1 MMATITEEIYNQVQ
15 SLPED
20 LQIEALEF
28 VNFLQYRL
36 AQKQTKQLD
45 HVSLADILEDISQ
58 HGTAFSDI
66 KDPVAWQREQRQD
79 RELFGR
85 E

>member
-1 MMATITEEIYNQVQ
+1 MATITEEIYNQVQ

-45 HVSLADILEDISQ
+45 NLSLADILEDISQ

-66 KDPVAWQREQRQD
+66 KDPVTWQREQRQD

>member
-1 MMATITEEIYNQVQ
+1 MATITEEIYNQVQ

-36 AQKQTKQLD
+36 AQKQTKQFD
-45 HVSLADILEDISQ
+45 NVSLADILEDISQ

-66 KDPVAWQREQRQD
+66 KDPEAWQREQRQD

>member
-15 SLPED
+15 YLPEN
-20 LQIEALEF
+20 LQMEPLEF

-36 AQKQTKQLD
+36 AQEQSKQLD
-45 HVSLADILEDISQ
+45 NVSLADILEDISQ
-58 HGTAFSDI
+58 HGTAFNDI

-79 RELFGR
+79 RELLGR

>member
-15 SLPED
+15 SLPEN
-20 LQIEALEF
+20 LQMETLEF

-36 AQKQTKQLD
+36 AQKQSKQFD
-45 HVSLADILEDISQ
+45 NVSLADILEDISQ

-66 KDPVAWQREQRQD
+66 KDPVASCNIATRTATR
-79 RELFGR
+79 
-85 E
+85 